1 MLNILLGL
9 VPEAIFFSSFI
20 IFTKNYKHKVKNV
33 VFTLLMIA
41 GYIVLKQLLPR
52 NVYCQIIY
60 LAYVPL
66 LMFLLYR
73 EKFHISDVFV
83 MSWSSAFLL
92 IFSIIAMLIP
102 LILGMEYYIL
112 AYIINRA
119 MMFLFLILAHK
130 KLNEFYKYIIPQWN
144 RNRKEPNKIKA
155 LTIRNICVI
164 SLNLIIFIAN
174 FCMIFVSNHNIIK

>member
-9 VPEAIFFSSFI
+9 VPEAIFFSLFI

-60 LAYVPL
+60 LLYVTA

-73 EKFHISDVFV
+73 DKFHISDIFVF
-83 MSWSSAFLL
+83 MTSADLL
-92 IFSIIAMLIP
+92 VIFSFVIAFACIYESLT
-102 LILGMEYYIL
+102 LYWV
-112 AYIINRA
+112 AYAINRIL
-119 MMFLFLILAHK
+119 MFGFLIIFRK
-130 KLNEFYKYIIPQWN
+130 KLNIFYKNVICQWN
-144 RNRKEPNKIKA
+144 RNREKPNKIKA
-155 LTIRNICVI
+155 LTIRNVCVLI
-164 SLNLIIFIAN
+164 LNIGIFLAYIG
-174 FCMIFVSNHNIIK
+174 MILSQIVMK

>member
-9 VPEAIFFSSFI
+9 VPEAIFFSLFI

-73 EKFHISDVFV
+73 DKFHISDVFV
-83 MSWSSAFLL
+83 MSWA
-92 IFSIIAMLIP
+92 SIIMTLLQVIFIP
-102 LILGMEYYIL
+102 LLYLFGNESYMIMW
-112 AYIINRA
+112 IINRILN
-119 MMFLFLILAHK
+119 FVLLFAFK
-130 KLNEFYKYIIPQWN
+130 SKLNKVYAYFISQWN
-144 RNRKEPNKIKA
+144 RNREHPNKIKA
-155 LTIRNICVI
+155 LTIRNVCVI
-164 SLNLIIFIAN
+164 SLNISIFVLN
-174 FCMIFVSNHNIIK
+174 LCMILVSN

>member
-9 VPEAIFFSSFI
+9 VPEAIFFSLFI

-73 EKFHISDVFV
+73 EKFHISDAFV
-83 MSWSSAFLL
+83 MSWASISLTILTL
-92 IFSIIAMLIP
+92 IFLPIIYLFGNESYFI
-102 LILGMEYYIL
+102 IW
-112 AYIINRA
+112 IINRIFIFV
-119 MMFLFLILAHK
+119 MLFLFK
-130 KLNEFYKYIIPQWN
+130 NKLNKVYKYFISQWN
-144 RNRKEPNKIKA
+144 RNREHPNKIKA

-164 SLNLIIFIAN
+164 SLNISVFVINL
-174 FCMIFVSNHNIIK
+174 CMILVSN